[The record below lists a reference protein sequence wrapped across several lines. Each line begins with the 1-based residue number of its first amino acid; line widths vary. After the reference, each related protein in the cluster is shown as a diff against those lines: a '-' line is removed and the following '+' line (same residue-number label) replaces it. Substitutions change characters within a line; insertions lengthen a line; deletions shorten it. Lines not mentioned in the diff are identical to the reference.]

1 MAIVVRV
8 EMAGKDTANPESRL
22 VDIVG
27 LHPTNSIVNPGAILE
42 RRVGQSCNS
51 TQLSSNTSHTL
62 TRICIK
68 VSANFSTTGLPLEN
82 VWKAFQEIPIGPDG
96 LYPC

>member
-1 MAIVVRV
+1 MVIVVHV

-27 LHPTNSIVNPGAILE
+27 LHPTNFIANPGAILE

-51 TQLSSNTSHTL
+51 TQLSNNTSHTL
-62 TRICIK
+62 PRGYASKFQRI
-68 VSANFSTTGLPLEN
+68 SALLDSRLRTFGRRFKKS
-82 VWKAFQEIPIGPDG
+82 
-96 LYPC
+96 